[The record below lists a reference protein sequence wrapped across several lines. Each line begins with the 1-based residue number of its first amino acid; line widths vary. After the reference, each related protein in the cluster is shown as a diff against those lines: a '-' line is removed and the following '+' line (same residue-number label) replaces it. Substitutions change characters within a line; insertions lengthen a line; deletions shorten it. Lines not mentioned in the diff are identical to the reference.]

1 MPDYSIF
8 ALLPVII
15 IGILIFLALNQKR
28 SSSAQF
34 RRKALMTGNE
44 REFFRRLTDALGHRF
59 HIFPQVSMGAVIE
72 PVAFDKKKRLADFR
86 RISQKRIDFLIC
98 DRDMSV
104 VAVIELD
111 DRTHNAGNDNRRD
124 GFLASA
130 GIKSN
135 RYRSKQK
142 PYVQEIQS
150 AIDSLRR
157 AA

>member
-8 ALLPVII
+8 ALLSVII
-15 IGILIFLALNQKR
+15 IAIVIFLALNQKG
-28 SSSAQF
+28 SSSAHF
-34 RRKALMTGNE
+34 RPRALMSGNE
-44 REFFRRLTDALGHRF
+44 REFFHRLNRALGPRYLV
-59 HIFPQVSMGAVIE
+59 FPQVSMGAIIE

-98 DRDMSV
+98 NGDMSV

-111 DRTHNAGNDNRRD
+111 DRTHDAFNDNRRD
-124 GFLASA
+124 SFLASA
-130 GIKSN
+130 GIKSI

-142 PYVQEIQS
+142 PSVKEIQS
-150 AIDSLRR
+150 AIDNLRT